1 MRKRVLYFIITLAV
15 IAMGLLSR
23 KYMFIFPK
31 NIAPFVGDA
40 LWAMMVYFGFRF
52 LFLNL
57 ELSKSFIIAIIFSF
71 IIEVSQL
78 YQADWINVIRK
89 TTLGGLVLGYGF
101 LWEDLVSYFIGILI
115 GVILDRVLINN

>member
-57 ELSKSFIIAIIFSF
+57 ELSKIFIIAIIFSF
-71 IIEVSQL
+71 LIEVSQL

-115 GVILDRVLINN
+115 GVILDRILINN